1 MDMIGV
7 LVNEGDQITYDQ
19 QTYTVNSTGFGLKSW
34 KHAVH
39 VKTGRTLQSLYTE
52 HRVNTGVATKAELY
66 EEVAR
71 LKTLAQN
78 RFMDQIF
85 HDYAVSCHMLLN
97 S

>member
-7 LVNEGDQITYDQ
+7 LVKEGDQIMYDQ
-19 QTYTVNSTGFGLKSW
+19 KMYTISSSSLGLKNW
-34 KHAVH
+34 KPAVH
-39 VKTGRTLQSLYTE
+39 MKTGRTMQSLYTE
-52 HRVNTGVATKAELY
+52 YRVNAGVATKTELY

-71 LKTLAQN
+71 LKKLAKH